1 MSELTI
7 NPGTHIGFSANKTVS
22 QAIDEK
28 EKNTNR
34 LNICKSKELYMNGER
49 VGLSD
54 NEADYLKRKVNEE
67 YNAKAGLSIS
77 ATPTVQDAAAP
88 ATVTITVRTTWSGN
102 PTDADAIPT
111 VAGVSLTRSSAGVY
125 TGTVSPGNNV
135 AKTWSVQAII
145 KGVQKSANVTV
156 QAYHRVRYGVSTL
169 DTLSG
174 SVPSDFKSKA
184 PQWSAAGTYD
194 FAFKANTYAFI
205 LIPQGVTLPN
215 SMKGDTP
222 SGVEGPLPVP
232 FVKQSNLVVG
242 SVTYTV
248 LRIADKQAESVH
260 NVVFK

>member
-7 NPGTHIGFSANKTVS
+7 NPGTHIGFSANKTVN
-22 QAIDEK
+22 QAIG

-34 LNICKSKELYMNGER
+34 MTICKSKELYMNGER

-77 ATPTVQDAAAP
+77 ATPTVHDAAAP
-88 ATVTITVRTTWSGN
+88 DPVTITVKTTWSGA
-102 PTDADAIPT
+102 PTDADVTPI
-111 VAGVSLTRSSAGVY
+111 VAGVSLTRNSAGVY

-135 AKTWSVQAII
+135 AKSWSVSATI
-145 KGVQKSANVTV
+145 KGVTKTASVTV
-156 QAYHRVRYGVSTL
+156 QAYHRVRYGVSSL
-169 DTLSG
+169 ATLSG
-174 SVPSDFKSKA
+174 SVPSDFKSKV
-184 PQWSAAGTYD
+184 PHNSAAGTYD
-194 FAFKANTYAFI
+194 FAFKPSTYAFI
-205 LIPQGVTLPN
+205 LIPQGVSIPA
-215 SMKGDTP
+215 SMQGDTP